1 MAAMAMM
8 SPSRIATCTVA
19 RSPTVGILMFWVE
32 SLVRRGA
39 SISISSAGRKTT
51 MVLGVMMVTVP
62 EWVAFIVL
70 VIVIVLSC
78 LCNIIS
84 CKFDCILFP

>member
-1 MAAMAMM
+1 
-8 SPSRIATCTVA
+8 
-19 RSPTVGILMFWVE
+19 
-32 SLVRRGA
+32 
-39 SISISSAGRKTT
+39 

-62 EWVAFIVL
+62 EWVAVIVL
-70 VIVIVLSC
+70 VIVIVLSY